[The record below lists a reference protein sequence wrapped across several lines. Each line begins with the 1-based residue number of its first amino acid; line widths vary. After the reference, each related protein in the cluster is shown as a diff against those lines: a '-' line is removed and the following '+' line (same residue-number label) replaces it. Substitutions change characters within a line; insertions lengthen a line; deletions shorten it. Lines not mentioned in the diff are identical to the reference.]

1 MKRILT
7 SLATLALLSVPANA
21 ADKATTSHAA
31 SSGKP
36 AAEAAK
42 PAAPAEIAAV
52 TFENKLVDGK
62 KTWLPAVAKVKAGE
76 KIMIKVTNTL
86 GEPHG
91 FEIPG
96 KMTEVI
102 PAHESKMVTLS
113 SIKKGETLEVK
124 CQLHPAH
131 VGAKLQGE

>member
-1 MKRILT
+1 MKRMITSLVT
-7 SLATLALLSVPANA
+7 SLATMAVFSVPVLAY
-21 ADKATTSHAA
+21 DKV
-31 SSGKP
+31 
-36 AAEAAK
+36 AK
-42 PAAPAEIAAV
+42 PAAKPETAAV

-76 KIMIKVTNTL
+76 KIVIKVTNTL
-86 GEPHG
+86 AEPHG

-96 KMTEVI
+96 KVTEVI
-102 PAHESKMVTLS
+102 PANESKMVTLS